1 LERSL
6 ALPEKDYSKVPLYKK
21 LGIKPGT
28 RVGLAG
34 VEIEEFLP
42 IVGELP
48 DGVDI
53 VEVAK
58 EPLDVLIMFATSE
71 KQLKRRFTSLA
82 RMIRPD
88 GGFWVAYPKKSSAI
102 ETDLTFEIVQ
112 NIGLDVGLVDNKTCA
127 VDQDW
132 SGVRFVVRLKDRP
145 ATKAR

>member
-1 LERSL
+1 LETL

-21 LGIKPGT
+21 LGIKAGS
-28 RVGLAG
+28 RLGLAG

-48 DGVDI
+48 DDVEI
-53 VEVAK
+53 VEVARK
-58 EPLDVLIMFATSE
+58 PLDVLVMFATSQ
-71 KQLKRRFTSLA
+71 KQLKRRFMPLA

-112 NIGLDVGLVDNKTCA
+112 NIGLDAGLVDNKTCA

-145 ATKAR
+145 AGLSR